1 MLPEYRLT
9 SNIYRIAKKRYGIEH
24 PFLEGKIDE
33 AMGSFDTKEP
43 IAVQQEVEQWVFDNA
58 VMIPM
63 YKVGWV
69 FQVGPS
75 IDIWD
80 MVCCDAR
87 ALFDLEY
94 VPHRR

>member
-9 SNIYRIAKKRYGIEH
+9 SNIYRIAKERYGIEH

-33 AMGSFDTKEP
+33 AMSAFDTKVL
-43 IAVQQEVEQWVFDNA
+43 IAVQQEVVQWVFDNA
-58 VMIPM
+58 VIIPM

-69 FQVGPS
+69 FPVGPS

-80 MVCCDAR
+80 MACCDAR
-87 ALFDLEY
+87 TLFDLEY